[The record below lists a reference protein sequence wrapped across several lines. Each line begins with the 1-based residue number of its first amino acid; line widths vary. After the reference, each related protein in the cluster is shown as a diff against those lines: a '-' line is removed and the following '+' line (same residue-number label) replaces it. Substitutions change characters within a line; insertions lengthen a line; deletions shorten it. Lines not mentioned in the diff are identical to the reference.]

1 MDTGGGESNFKLF
14 IVLFFKNRGSENLPL
29 KSNSLS
35 LINVYTCKYTRQLK
49 SSMHYLLRQWF
60 LWYVNAKRRQLY
72 LKKNKHSV
80 VVYHKND
87 NISWWRSYVPWDF
100 ISNIFYKMYVE
111 LAFTFWF
118 SLNFIIKLDKDFYRQ
133 LITFLLLYF
142 QLYILWYLYVWF
154 LTMLL
159 VV

>member
-1 MDTGGGESNFKLF
+1 MDTGGGIKLQT
-14 IVLFFKNRGSENLPL
+14 IYCSFFKKIEVAKTYHC

-142 QLYILWYLYVWF
+142 
-154 LTMLL
+154 
-159 VV
+159 